1 MLYNLAL
8 RRNWVHD
15 LQHITFFLAAMLFWW
30 HVIGAGPHPRSL
42 FPVWA
47 RMGYLLGVI
56 PLNMMISVAI
66 AFSSTVILFLLRIGP
81 ADLGRDHVA
90 GSDDRGRDH
99 VDSRQHDVSPGRA
112 DRAGALRHHRE
123 AQPAHA
129 CARVV
134 PYRRSLTGCLIH
146 HEALIETNRCGRGSA
161 ARPCI
166 DGTQRPCP
174 RRRHAP
180 ADGGARGAVQPFAW
194 TEPEPMRAGDVHVT
208 LAVTTPPPADAVVNN
223 DVVNNLL
230 EQPIDGA
237 EAVVT
242 FRPADGGAP
251 VQLAAQPGTL
261 NAFYLEADTRLPA
274 AGRWTI
280 EVAVSGPDGAGKP
293 QVLMWMCS
301 RRGINRWLI
310 FGGLGLFLAVLVA
323 IGLWARWPD
332 ATRGCRDVGTVT
344 AARCRA

>member
-1 MLYNLAL
+1 MRRLL
-8 RRNWVHD
+8 RR
-15 LQHITFFLAAMLFWW
+15 T
-30 HVIGAGPHPRSL
+30 GAVVVLLLVLVSTGRS
-42 FPVWA
+42 
-47 RMGYLLGVI
+47 
-56 PLNMMISVAI
+56 
-66 AFSSTVILFLLRIGP
+66 
-81 ADLGRDHVA
+81 
-90 GSDDRGRDH
+90 
-99 VDSRQHDVSPGRA
+99 
-112 DRAGALRHHRE
+112 
-123 AQPAHA
+123 AHA
-129 CARVV
+129 HGGGTPRLTAEPVG
-134 PYRRSLTGCLIH
+134 PYSL
-146 HEALIETNRCGRGSA
+146 
-161 ARPCI
+161 
-166 DGTQRPCP
+166 
-174 RRRHAP
+174 
-180 ADGGARGAVQPFAW
+180 FAW

-280 EVAVSGPDGAGKP
+280 EVAVSGPDGAGSASFDVD
-293 QVLMWMCS
+293 VLPA
-301 RRGINRWLI
+301 RGINRSLI

-332 ATRGCRDVGTVT
+332 ATEDAATSAPSQRRG
-344 AARCRA
+344 AAHNSRR